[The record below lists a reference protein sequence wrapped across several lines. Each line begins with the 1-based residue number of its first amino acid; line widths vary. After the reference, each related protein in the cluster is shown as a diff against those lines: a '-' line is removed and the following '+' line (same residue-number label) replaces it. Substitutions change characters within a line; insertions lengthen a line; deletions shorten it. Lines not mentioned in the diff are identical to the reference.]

1 MLRWRLGGGGG
12 RFAFPRS
19 GGIHG
24 QAKTRCQ
31 TRRALNLHQ
40 RNESCPCP
48 PRAPRPP
55 SSSTLHSVFA
65 KHQCN
70 LPLPGLGRPGTRGFD
85 GPTTGSLVLKEL
97 RCALRRDVYF
107 PPCIGE
113 KLPSAAM
120 AGSRLTSFDRIL
132 LRHGKV

>member
-1 MLRWRLGGGGG
+1 MLRWRLRG

-48 PRAPRPP
+48 PRVLRPP
-55 SSSTLHSVFA
+55 SFSTLHSVFA

-70 LPLPGLGRPGTRGFD
+70 LPLPGPSRSRTRDFD

-97 RCALRRDVYF
+97 WCTLRRDVYF
-107 PPCIGE
+107 LPCIGE
-113 KLPSAAM
+113 KLAFAAM
-120 AGSRLTSFDRIL
+120 ASSRLTSFNRIF
-132 LRHGKV
+132 LRNGKV